1 MQKEKLKN
9 YALTCVPYIIMM
21 AVILLGIS
29 YQLRYRATVVGSDT
43 MIHFQRF
50 YDAMAQIKT
59 GNFSYFQ
66 MNYGLYR
73 TGRVFNAIYGPFFA
87 YLNGLLLLICGT
99 WYRFDIVSIIIV
111 HLVGAMSMYK
121 LSLKVKTNKWI
132 ALLLSL
138 IYTESNFVVSFERF
152 NFMGWGGAL
161 APLVIIQA
169 VNMVQ
174 DHKKPI
180 HWFQLALIMSILA
193 QIHLWST
200 LMLTVTIIP
209 FAIYGLIKTID
220 RKQMIVAGLKAIGA
234 AILLTANIWGAMLL
248 LYRNN
253 TLALPNVHSLRG
265 YALKIAY
272 KYNFHAAVLWSIAI
286 IIALQVIYVL
296 FHFKKVPLNTLATS
310 VAVFWLIIGS
320 RLMPW
325 ARLQA
330 KYPRLGAS
338 LQFPYRLSVGAWPL
352 LFMAIGITITQLDAK
367 YGLKTKI
374 LAFIVLFLLAG
385 QSLAITMKYNR
396 YFTNIYLDDSKVIT
410 NGDYYK
416 MPKDRTQFR
425 KILYKTNSR
434 KLLDLSLRA
443 QPDYLPAKTSAT
455 NDIFEKHV
463 LKNLKHYKYKVKG
476 DRLCL
481 YWHSQNTEKRY
492 LPIVMY
498 SQSHLVVN
506 GNDVTNVAKNKIY
519 QPYVRSKVGNN
530 SAILYFV
537 VPTWFWALLWITIFS
552 WIGMLLYSLREKF
565 SHQR

>member
-1 MQKEKLKN
+1 MQKEKLKD
-9 YALTCVPYIIMM
+9 YVLRWMPYVIML
-21 AVILLGIS
+21 AVILLGIN
-29 YQLRYRATVVGSDT
+29 YQLRYHATVVGSDT

-50 YDAMAQIKT
+50 YEAMAQIKS
-59 GNFSYFQ
+59 GNYSYFQ

-73 TGRVFNAIYGPFFA
+73 TGRIFNAIYGPFFA
-87 YLNGLLLLICGT
+87 YLNGFLLLICGT
-99 WYRFDIVSIIIV
+99 WYRFDIISILIV
-111 HLVGAMSMYK
+111 HIIGAVSMYK
-121 LSLKVKTNKWI
+121 LSLKVKTNRWF

-161 APLVIIQA
+161 APFVIMQA

-200 LMLTVTIIP
+200 LMLTITIIP
-209 FAIYGLIKTID
+209 FAIYGFIKTFD
-220 RKQMIVAGLKAIGA
+220 KKQMIFSGLKAIGA

-248 LYRNN
+248 LYRSN

-265 YALKIAY
+265 YALRIAY
-272 KYNFHAAVLWSIAI
+272 KYNFHAAVIWSIAI
-286 IIALQVIYVL
+286 VIVLQVIYVL
-296 FHFKKVPLNTLATS
+296 FHFKKIPLNTLATG
-310 VAVFWLIIGS
+310 VAVFWLIVGS

-330 KYPRLGAS
+330 KYARLGAS
-338 LQFPYRLSVGAWPL
+338 LQFPYRLSIGVWPL
-352 LFMAIGITITQLDAK
+352 IFMAIGITITQLNAK

-374 LAFIVLFLLAG
+374 LTFIVLVLLAG
-385 QSLAITMKYNR
+385 QSLAITMKFNQR
-396 YFTNIYLDDSKVIT
+396 FTNIYLNDKSVIT

-416 MPKDRTQFR
+416 MPKNRIQFR
-425 KILYKTNSR
+425 KILYETNSR

-455 NDIFEKHV
+455 NDIFTKHV
-463 LKNLKHYKYKVKG
+463 LKKLKYYKYKVKG
-476 DRLCL
+476 DKLYL
-481 YWHSQNTEKRY
+481 YWQSKNTKKRY

-498 SQSHLVVN
+498 SQSRLFVN
-506 GNDVTNVAKNKIY
+506 GKNETNVDKNEIY
-519 QPYVRSKVGNN
+519 QPHVRSRIGSN
-530 SAILYFV
+530 SAMLYFV
-537 VPTWFWALLWITIFS
+537 VPIWFWALLWITILS
-552 WIGMLLYSLREKF
+552 WIGMLIYGIKEKT
-565 SHQR
+565 SHRY